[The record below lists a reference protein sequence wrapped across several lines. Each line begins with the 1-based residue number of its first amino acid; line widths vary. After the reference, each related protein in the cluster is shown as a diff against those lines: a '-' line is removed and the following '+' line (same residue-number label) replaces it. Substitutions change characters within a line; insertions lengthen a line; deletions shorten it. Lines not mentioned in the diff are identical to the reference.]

1 MSDNLEI
8 LLEILTEI
16 RPENNFTNSEDFIK
30 DGLLDSMD
38 IVTLVLRLEEE
49 FGISIDGAD
58 ISPENFKNLVSL
70 DNLIKKGV

>member
-1 MSDNLEI
+1 MPDNSEI
-8 LLEILTEI
+8 LLEILAEI

-58 ISPENFKNLVSL
+58 IRPENFKNLVSL